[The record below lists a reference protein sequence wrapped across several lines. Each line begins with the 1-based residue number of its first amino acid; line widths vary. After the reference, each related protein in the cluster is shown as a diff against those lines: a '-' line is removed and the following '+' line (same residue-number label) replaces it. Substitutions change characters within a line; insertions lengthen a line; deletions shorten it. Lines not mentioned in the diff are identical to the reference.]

1 MSPSLPQHVPLRG
14 VLANLRDPSSEQ
26 TARAADPAF
35 IVRHRPREGIK
46 QVQLGAGMETTAF
59 HGRETGVFDYEQN
72 FFPTRDL
79 AETFALQLVH
89 SGDAVPCDVSLYEN
103 MNLFV
108 DVQLRSLSPNS
119 PAVAVEST
127 RR

>member
-1 MSPSLPQHVPLRG
+1 MSPSLTQHGPLRG
-14 VLANLRDPSSEQ
+14 VPANLRDPSSEQ
-26 TARAADPAF
+26 TARAADPSF
-35 IVRHRPREGIK
+35 IVRHRPRVPTNRGDNHAPNI
-46 QVQLGAGMETTAF
+46 GG
-59 HGRETGVFDYEQN
+59 ETGVFDYEQN

-108 DVQLRSLSPNS
+108 DVQLRSLSPNPS
-119 PAVAVEST
+119 PVPAEST